1 MFIINH
7 KKIFIGI
14 SAVLVLLSI
23 GSIIFFGLPLSIDFK
38 GGAMTQVAYTDVRP
52 DVSVIN
58 ESLSELD
65 LGQTLVQPVGEKGF
79 TIKTKH
85 LTEQERMSLIGTLKS
100 KGNLEEKGF
109 TSIGPS
115 VGKELVRKV
124 ILATILVSLIIILFI
139 AYAFRG
145 VSYPVK
151 AWKYGIV
158 AIGTLIHDAI
168 IPVGIFT
175 IFAKTLGA
183 EVDTL
188 FVVALLTILG
198 LSISDTIVIF
208 DRVRENLKLK
218 KYATFQ
224 ETVGQSVT
232 QSLTR
237 SINTSLST
245 IIVLVI
251 LTIFGPSTTRIFAM
265 MLAAGMIFGTYS
277 SIFLASPL
285 LVVWFEKQKN

>member
-14 SAVLVLLSI
+14 SSLLVLLSI
-23 GSIIFFGLPLSIDFK
+23 GSIVFFGLPLSIDFK
-38 GGAMTQVAYTDVRP
+38 GGAMTQVSYTDVRP

-58 ESLSELD
+58 ESLSGLN
-65 LGQTLVQPVGEKGF
+65 LGQTLVQPAGEKDF

-85 LTEQERMSLIGTLKS
+85 LTEQERMGLIETLKS
-100 KGNLEEKGF
+100 KGTLEEKGF

-115 VGKELVRKV
+115 VGKGLVRKI

-151 AWKYGIV
+151 AWKYGVV
-158 AIGTLIHDAI
+158 AIGTLLHDAI
-168 IPVGIFT
+168 IPVGIFA
-175 IFAKTLGA
+175 ILAKTLGA

-224 ETVGQSVT
+224 ETVGRSIDQSF
-232 QSLTR
+232 TR
-237 SINTSLST
+237 SINTGFSV
-245 IIVLVI
+245 IVVLVI
-251 LTIFGPSTTRIFAM
+251 LTIFGPSTTRVFAM

-285 LVVWFEKQKN
+285 LVAWFEKQK

>member
-14 SAVLVLLSI
+14 SALLVALSI
-23 GSIIFFGLPLSIDFK
+23 ASIAFFGLPLGIDFK
-38 GGAMTQVAYTDVRP
+38 GGAMTQVSYTDTRP

-58 ESLSELD
+58 ESLGKLN
-65 LGQTLVQPVGEKGF
+65 LGQTLVQPVGENDF
-79 TIKTKH
+79 SIKTKH
-85 LTEQERMSLIGTLKS
+85 LTEQERISLISVLKS
-100 KGNLEEKGF
+100 KGTLEEKGF

-124 ILATILVSLIIILFI
+124 IIATILVALIVILFI

-151 AWKYGIV
+151 AWKYGVV
-158 AIGTLIHDAI
+158 AIGTLLHDAI
-168 IPVGIFT
+168 IPAGIFA
-175 IFAKTLGA
+175 ILAKTLGA

-224 ETVGQSVT
+224 ETVGNSIEQSFA
-232 QSLTR
+232 R

-245 IIVLVI
+245 IIVLVC
-251 LTIFGPSTTRIFAM
+251 LTIFGPDSTRIFSM

-285 LVVWFEKQKN
+285 LVTWFEKQK